1 MDQRPRT
8 TVQLHPTRRCNLAC
22 RHCYSLSG
30 PDVAEETPWPL
41 LAGLLDDARAQGYGR
56 ISLSGGEPLVYPRLA
71 ELLDRAGGLGFT
83 RTLTTN
89 GMPLNRRRLDLL
101 AGRVELVAISLDG
114 TPESHNRMR
123 DHPRAFASMSARLPA
138 VRASGIPFGFI
149 FTLTQHNLDEALWVA
164 EFALEQGASLL
175 QIHPLEEVGRA
186 ASTLAGSRP
195 DDQEAAF
202 AFLLVERLK
211 AATAGQL
218 AIQLDLAHQ
227 RHLSERPE
235 AVYADLP
242 AQPGG
247 DAPLASLL
255 RQLVVETDGTV
266 VPIQHGFPRA
276 FAVGR
281 LQDGRLPALAAEWK
295 RTRYAAFR
303 RHCAGL
309 AQSLAS
315 GPPVF
320 NWNERVARVE

>member
-1 MDQRPRT
+1 MDQRPRA

-30 PDVAEETPWPL
+30 PDVTAETPWDL
-41 LAGLLDDARAQGYGR
+41 LTGLLDDARAEGYGR
-56 ISLSGGEPLVYPRLA
+56 VSLSGGEPLLYARLA
-71 ELLDRAGGLGFT
+71 DLLDRAGDLGFT

-101 AGRVELVAISLDG
+101 AGRVELIAISLDG

-123 DHPRAFASMSARLPA
+123 ANPRAFETMAARLPGL
-138 VRASGIPFGFI
+138 RDSGIPFAFI

-164 EFALEQGASLL
+164 RFAVEQGASLL

-186 ASTLAGSRP
+186 ATTLAGSRP
-195 DDQEAAF
+195 DEHETAF

-211 AATAGQL
+211 AATAGRL
-218 AIQLDLAHQ
+218 AIQLDLAHR
-227 RHLSERPE
+227 RHLHERPE

-242 AQPGG
+242 PEPTA
-247 DAPLASLL
+247 DAPLATLL

-276 FAVGR
+276 FTVGHLR
-281 LQDGRLPALAAEWK
+281 DGRLPDLAAAWK
-295 RTRYAAFR
+295 RTRYAGFR
-303 RHCAGL
+303 DHCLAL
-309 AQSLAS
+309 AQRLAS
-315 GPPVF
+315 GPVVF
-320 NWNERVARVE
+320 NWNEQAARVA

>member
-30 PDVAEETPWPL
+30 PDVADETPWPL
-41 LAGLLDDARAQGYGR
+41 LAELLEDARAQGYSR
-56 ISLSGGEPLVYPRLA
+56 VSLSGGEPLLYPRLA
-71 ELLDRAGGLGFT
+71 ELLDRAGGLGFA

-89 GMPLNRRRLDLL
+89 GMPLDARRLALL
-101 AGRVELVAISLDG
+101 AGRIELIAISLDG

-123 DHPRAFASMSARLPA
+123 AHPRAFDTMAARLPA
-138 VRASGIPFGFI
+138 LRTSGIPFGFI

-164 EFALEQGASLL
+164 QFALEQGALLL

-186 ASTLAGSRP
+186 ATELAGSRP

-202 AFLLVERLK
+202 AFLLAERLK
-211 AATAGQL
+211 LATAGQL
-218 AIQLDLAHQ
+218 AIQLDLAHR
-227 RHLSERPE
+227 RHLTERPE

-242 AQPGG
+242 ARPRA
-247 DAPLASLL
+247 DVPLAALV

-266 VPIQHGFPRA
+266 VPVQHGFPRA

-281 LQDGRLPALAAEWK
+281 LQDGRLPVLAAAWK

-303 RHCAGL
+303 RHCRAL
-309 AQSLAS
+309 ARGLAS

-320 NWNERVARVE
+320 NWNERAAQVA